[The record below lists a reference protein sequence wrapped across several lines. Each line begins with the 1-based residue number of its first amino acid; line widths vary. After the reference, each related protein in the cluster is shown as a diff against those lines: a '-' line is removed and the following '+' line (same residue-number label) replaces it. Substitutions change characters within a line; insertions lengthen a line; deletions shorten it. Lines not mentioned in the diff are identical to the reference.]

1 MTDKENKIV
10 VLREF
15 SNIYD
20 ANIALGVLRAN
31 GINCELENQ
40 LVGGVSSIVG
50 ALSDSIRLIVFE
62 SDLEHARQLLNQ

>member
-1 MTDKENKIV
+1 
-10 VLREF
+10 
-15 SNIYD
+15 
-20 ANIALGVLRAN
+20 VLRAN

-62 SDLEHARQLLNQ
+62 TDLERARQLLNQ

>member
-62 SDLEHARQLLNQ
+62 SDLERARQLLNQ

>member
-15 SNIYD
+15 NNIYD

-62 SDLEHARQLLNQ
+62 TDLERARQLLNQ